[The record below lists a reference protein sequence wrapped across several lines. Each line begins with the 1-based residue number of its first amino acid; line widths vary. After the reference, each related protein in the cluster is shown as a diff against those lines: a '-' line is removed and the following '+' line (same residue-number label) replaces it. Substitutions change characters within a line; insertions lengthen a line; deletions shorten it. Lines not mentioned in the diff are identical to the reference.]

1 MSSIHGNINNAFR
14 QHRVLFWYDEGA
26 KLKEEFEQ
34 LNLDGVEK
42 IEVQNDEFFIKHRL
56 ISEPDQ
62 RFLLYFDGAEPEYE
76 ENWLLDIQL
85 AHGVFSS
92 DVESMYIQDLGLEYH
107 FRPLIKRHLAF
118 FESKE
123 RRNKLRE
130 LLAEGDNEKD
140 VVYKMLGVVFA
151 VDYINFETFIQAYAQ
166 AFYDENNRIETALER
181 YNLTDLFWEE
191 VDAKFNYKSE
201 KPSIYDFLL
210 TVFKRNFSATAG
222 KTSVGDSRFFIGFW
236 KDSIAYRD
244 VFEALSERIAE
255 DLNIAD
261 ELDKMNYEDILQ
273 DDLYKVIDLKII
285 HSIVNELVY
294 ENIAFS
300 KVQDVVKERENKYWF
315 SELSDCYEALYHASS
330 MIENV
335 RLFQDTRFAT
345 IEEGANEYVK
355 ELYTIDYSYRKFIVN
370 YRKTSQQK
378 VLNGLYEKVQ
388 KVYANDWLLRF
399 NDNWQQTLDR
409 TDGWVLQSQQNQGNF
424 FNKHVKPFVDK
435 KQRLFVIISD
445 ALRYENGW
453 ELWSE
458 IQRKKRYEA
467 TIDYMIANLPSY
479 TQLGMANLLPHE
491 QLSIV
496 SKDSS
501 IMVDGMSS
509 AGVQGRRKILEVNS
523 GVRADAIS
531 AESFMA
537 MNASTEGR
545 EYVKGYDLIYIYHN
559 HIDLIGDDKTSEGK
573 VFDAVETELEFL
585 DNLLR
590 HIANMNGNNMI
601 ITSDHG
607 YIYQNEVLD
616 ESDFSDAELEG
627 DIWKENR
634 RFVLGQN
641 LSGNKAVRKL
651 KGDDVGL
658 NSDLDILIP
667 KGINR
672 LRIKGAGSRYVHGG
686 ATLQEV
692 VVPLLTIS
700 KKRKDTTE
708 VVEIDI
714 IQSSDQITTNVLT
727 VTFIQKELI
736 TDKMLPRTIRAYI
749 QAEDGARLSDA
760 FNYTFDIA
768 EGSER
773 ERSIKKTFQLSA
785 AASGKYKGQR
795 VKLIIEEPIPNSTRW
810 KVYAEHGY
818 TLKISFINDFD

>member
-1 MSSIHGNINNAFR
+1 
-14 QHRVLFWYDEGA
+14 
-26 KLKEEFEQ
+26 
-34 LNLDGVEK
+34 
-42 IEVQNDEFFIKHRL
+42 
-56 ISEPDQ
+56 
-62 RFLLYFDGAEPEYE
+62 
-76 ENWLLDIQL
+76 
-85 AHGVFSS
+85 
-92 DVESMYIQDLGLEYH
+92 
-107 FRPLIKRHLAF
+107 
-118 FESKE
+118 
-123 RRNKLRE
+123 
-130 LLAEGDNEKD
+130 
-140 VVYKMLGVVFA
+140 
-151 VDYINFETFIQAYAQ
+151 
-166 AFYDENNRIETALER
+166 
-181 YNLTDLFWEE
+181 
-191 VDAKFNYKSE
+191 
-201 KPSIYDFLL
+201 
-210 TVFKRNFSATAG
+210 
-222 KTSVGDSRFFIGFW
+222 
-236 KDSIAYRD
+236 
-244 VFEALSERIAE
+244 
-255 DLNIAD
+255 
-261 ELDKMNYEDILQ
+261 
-273 DDLYKVIDLKII
+273 
-285 HSIVNELVY
+285 
-294 ENIAFS
+294 
-300 KVQDVVKERENKYWF
+300 
-315 SELSDCYEALYHASS
+315 
-330 MIENV
+330 MI
-335 RLFQDTRFAT
+335 T
-345 IEEGANEYVK
+345 
-355 ELYTIDYSYRKFIVN
+355 
-370 YRKTSQQK
+370 
-378 VLNGLYEKVQ
+378 
-388 KVYANDWLLRF
+388 
-399 NDNWQQTLDR
+399 
-409 TDGWVLQSQQNQGNF
+409 
-424 FNKHVKPFVDK
+424 
-435 KQRLFVIISD
+435 
-445 ALRYENGW
+445 
-453 ELWSE
+453 
-458 IQRKKRYEA
+458 
-467 TIDYMIANLPSY
+467 NLPPY

-708 VVEIDI
+708 EVEIDI

-749 QAEDGARLSDA
+749 QADDGARLSDA

-773 ERSIKKTFQLSA
+773 ERSIKNTFQLSA

>member
-85 AHGVFSS
+85 AHRVFSS
-92 DVESMYIQDLGLEYH
+92 DVESMYLQDMDLEYY
-107 FRPLIKRHLAF
+107 FKPLIKKYLPF

-130 LLAEGDNEKD
+130 LLAKGDNEKD

-151 VDYINFETFIQAYAQ
+151 VDYINLETFIQAYAQ
-166 AFYDENNRIETALER
+166 AFYDENNRIEVALER

-191 VDAKFNYKSE
+191 VGAKFNYKSD
-201 KPSIYDFLL
+201 KPAIYDFLL
-210 TVFKRNFSATAG
+210 TVFKRNFGASVG
-222 KTSVGDSRFFIGFW
+222 KTPMGDSRFFIGFW

-355 ELYTIDYSYRKFIVN
+355 ELYTIDYNYRKFIVN

-409 TDGWVLQSQQNQGNF
+409 TDGWVLQSQQNQSNF

-573 VFDAVETELEFL
+573 VFDAVETEIDFL

-749 QAEDGARLSDA
+749 QADDGARLSDA

-773 ERSIKKTFQLSA
+773 ERSIKNTFQLSA

>member
-26 KLKEEFEQ
+26 KLKDEFESY
-34 LNLDGVEK
+34 DKEDVEK
-42 IEVQNDEFFIKHRL
+42 IEVQNNQFFIKHRL
-56 ISEPDQ
+56 ITEQDQ

-85 AHGVFSS
+85 AHRVFSS
-92 DVESMYIQDLGLEYH
+92 DVESMYLQDMDLEYH
-107 FRPLIKRHLAF
+107 FKPLIKKYLPF

-130 LLAEGDNEKD
+130 LLAKGDNEKD

-151 VDYINFETFIQAYAQ
+151 VDYINLETFIQAYAQ
-166 AFYDENNRIETALER
+166 AFYDENNRIEVALER

-191 VDAKFNYKSE
+191 VGAKFNYKSD
-201 KPSIYDFLL
+201 KPAIYDFLL
-210 TVFKRNFSATAG
+210 TVFKRNFGASVG
-222 KTSVGDSRFFIGFW
+222 KTPMGDSRFFIGFW

-244 VFEALSERIAE
+244 AFEALSERIAE

-435 KQRLFVIISD
+435 KQRLFVVISD

-573 VFDAVETELEFL
+573 VFDAVETEIDFL

-708 VVEIDI
+708 EVEIDI

>member
-1 MSSIHGNINNAFR
+1 MSSIHDNIDNAFL
-14 QHRVLFWYDEGA
+14 QHRILFWYDEGE
-26 KLKEEFEQ
+26 KLKNEFESYHK
-34 LNLDGVEK
+34 DDVEK
-42 IEVQNDEFFIKHRL
+42 IVVRNNQFFVKHRL
-56 ISEPDQ
+56 LSEQSQ
-62 RFLLYFDGAEPEYE
+62 RFLLYFDMAEPDYE
-76 ENWLLDIQL
+76 ENWLLDMQL
-85 AHGVFSS
+85 AHQVLSS
-92 DVESMYIQDLGLEYH
+92 DIESMYLQDLGLEYH
-107 FRPLIKRHLAF
+107 FKPLIKEYFAF
-118 FESKE
+118 FENKNRRYKLKE
-123 RRNKLRE
+123 Q
-130 LLAEGDNEKD
+130 LATDDND
-140 VVYKMLGVVFA
+140 RDIVYKMWGVVFD
-151 VDYINFETFIQAYAQ
+151 VDYINLETFIQAYAQ
-166 AFYDENNRIETALER
+166 AFYDESSRIETDLLR
-181 YNLTDLFWEE
+181 YNLHSLFWKE
-191 VDAKFNYKSE
+191 VGAKFNYKSD
-201 KPSIYDFLL
+201 KPTIYDFLL
-210 TVFKRNFSATAG
+210 TVFKRNFGTLKE
-222 KTSVGDSRFFIGFW
+222 KTSIGDSRFFIGFW
-236 KDSIAYRD
+236 KDSITYREA
-244 VFEALSERIAE
+244 FIALSERIAE
-255 DLNIAD
+255 DLSISD
-261 ELDKMNYEDILQ
+261 ELNEMNYEDILE
-273 DDLYKVIDLKII
+273 DDLYKAIDFKII

-315 SELSDCYEALYHASS
+315 NELKECYAALYHASS
-330 MIENV
+330 MLDNI
-335 RLFQDTRFAT
+335 RLHQDVRFAT
-345 IEEGANEYVK
+345 IEEGATEYVNQ
-355 ELYTIDYSYRKFIVN
+355 LYSIDYSYRKFIVN
-370 YRKTSQQK
+370 YRKTPYQK
-378 VLNGLYEKVQ
+378 VLNELYKKVQ
-388 KVYANDWLLRF
+388 KVYVNDWLLRF
-399 NDNWQQTLDR
+399 NDNWQQTLDS
-409 TDGWVLQSQQNQGNF
+409 TKEWVLNSKSNQSKF
-424 FNKHVKPFVDK
+424 FKKHVKPVIDK

-458 IQRKKRYEA
+458 IQSKKRYEA
-467 TIDYMIANLPSY
+467 TIDYMISNLPSY

-496 SKDSS
+496 ANDSS

-509 AGVQGRRKILEVNS
+509 VGVQGRRKILEVNS
-523 GVRADAIS
+523 GVRADAIT
-531 AESFMA
+531 AENFMA

-545 EYVKGYDLIYIYHN
+545 EYVKAYDLIYIYHN
-559 HIDLIGDDKTSEGK
+559 HIDHIGDDKTSEAK

-607 YIYQNEVLD
+607 YIYQNEVLA
-616 ESDFSDAELEG
+616 ESDFSDAEIEG
-627 DIWKENR
+627 DVWKENR

-651 KGDDVGL
+651 SGDAVGL

-692 VVPLLTIS
+692 IVPLLTIS

-708 VVEIDI
+708 EVEIDI

-736 TDKMLPRTIRAYI
+736 TDKILPRTIRAYI
-749 QAEDGARLSDA
+749 QADDGVRLSDT

-773 ERSIKKTFQLSA
+773 ERSVRKTFQLSA

-795 VKLIIEEPIPNSTRW
+795 VKLIIEQPIPNSTRW